1 MRHAIVGTIL
11 LLTATASW
19 ADHRPALTWEGEV
32 NGTAILLIQG
42 DRVDV
47 DSRSGRSV
55 SRTNYR
61 FNTPLAAAPDTISV
75 ENRQGGGR
83 VRVIEQPRRNNNF
96 TAVVEVSAA
105 NRGPQFMS
113 LDFYWTDTRT
123 SSRSDDGYRDRD
135 SGYGSR
141 SRTNDRGASLSGSAR
156 WCGQVDGEVFVLLRG
171 RQVLNTAV
179 RGRSVYGQQTD
190 VSTPLPRR
198 GYRDNRSRSR

>member
-55 SRTNYR
+55 SRTNFR
-61 FNTPLAAAPDTISV
+61 FNTPLAAASDTISV

-96 TAVVEVSAA
+96 TAMVEVSAA
-105 NRGPQFMS
+105 DRGPQFMS

-123 SSRSDDGYRDRD
+123 SSRSDDGYGDRD

-156 WCGQVDGEVFVLLRG
+156 WSGQVDGEVFVSRTRG
-171 RQVLNTAV
+171 V
-179 RGRSVYGQQTD
+179 RY
-190 VSTPLPRR
+190 
-198 GYRDNRSRSR
+198 